1 MEHEKATTFQQAL
14 ADPAV
19 HNAPFLFAVALSS
32 STKEKIGV
40 HLSGI
45 AIAVFAGLVNAIAV
59 VKSIID
65 VSRVSGVSTSAG
77 LRMRPSRL
85 GMGRQWQRSSAPS
98 SSGLFRPA
106 SSFPARYESVLFE
119 VAAFELACWGHGLR
133 YPQLCAAAMGLP
145 NAITTSWSGARL
157 RTTQITGTA
166 TDLGSALGRRKLILI
181 TYKFV
186 IFIAGG
192 VAGSAADKVLQL
204 HALRVPAGITIVLR
218 TWLVACCVTR
228 QAPFG

>member
-1 MEHEKATTFQQAL
+1 
-14 ADPAV
+14 
-19 HNAPFLFAVALSS
+19 
-32 STKEKIGV
+32 
-40 HLSGI
+40 
-45 AIAVFAGLVNAIAV
+45 
-59 VKSIID
+59 
-65 VSRVSGVSTSAG
+65 
-77 LRMRPSRL
+77 
-85 GMGRQWQRSSAPS
+85 
-98 SSGLFRPA
+98 
-106 SSFPARYESVLFE
+106 
-119 VAAFELACWGHGLR
+119 
-133 YPQLCAAAMGLP
+133 MGLP

-204 HALRVPAGITIVLR
+204 HALRLPAGITIVLR
-218 TWLVACCVTR
+218 TWLVAYCVTR